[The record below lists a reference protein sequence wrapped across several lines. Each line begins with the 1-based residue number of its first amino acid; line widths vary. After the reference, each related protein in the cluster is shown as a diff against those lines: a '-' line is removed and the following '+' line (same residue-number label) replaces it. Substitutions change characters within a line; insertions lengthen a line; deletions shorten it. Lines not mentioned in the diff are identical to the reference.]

1 MKKQNILE
9 TMNEFPKEVNLND
22 LFERL
27 IVKEKIEKGLLQIEK
42 GQTLSHEKVVAHFKK
57 KWAK

>member
-1 MKKQNILE
+1 MKKKNVIDAI
-9 TMNEFPKEVNLND
+9 NEFPKEINLND

-42 GQTLSHEKVVAHFKK
+42 GQTVPHSKVVAHFKK
-57 KWAK
+57 KWLK

>member
-1 MKKQNILE
+1 MKKHKLLE
-9 TMNEFPKEVNLND
+9 TIKELPQEVDLND

-27 IVKEKIEKGLLQIEK
+27 IVTEKIEKGLEQIEK
-42 GQTLSHEKVVAHFKK
+42 GETVAHEEVVASFKK